1 MIKKLFITLDELK
14 RMFHLFSNSIDQEII
29 GQGGMKFEKLSNII
43 QTINDYYVE
52 NKHDLT

>member
-1 MIKKLFITLDELK
+1 
-14 RMFHLFSNSIDQEII
+14 MFHLFSNSIDQEII